1 MRNAV
6 NVKSIEA
13 LRDFRAALIEF
24 RDVARTTLS
33 GAISDVQRAVG
44 WLQHE
49 QIAYWEREKRAWA
62 ERVTRAKSELYRKQV
77 MTSDGRPSDVDERRA
92 LEKAE
97 RRYQEVEEKI
107 ERTRHWARLLERESM
122 MFRGQL
128 GALSTTVDAEFPKAV
143 MRLEKLAASL
153 DAYLAMQMPTNDAG
167 RASDGT
173 SSGQSEPEVRKEAP
187 DGREES

>member
-13 LRDFRAALIEF
+13 LREFRAALIEF
-24 RDVARTTLS
+24 RDVARTTIS
-33 GAISDVQRAVG
+33 GANSDVQRAVG

-49 QIAYWEREKRAWA
+49 QVAYWEREKRTWA
-62 ERVTRAKSELYRKQV
+62 ERVARAKSELYRKQV

-92 LEKAE
+92 LDKAE
-97 RRYQEVEEKI
+97 RRFKDIEEKI
-107 ERTRHWARLLERESM
+107 ERTRHWARLLDRESM

-128 GALSTTVDAEFPKAV
+128 GALSTTVDAEFPRAEA
-143 MRLEKLAASL
+143 RLEKLAASL

-173 SSGQSEPEVRKEAP
+173 SSNSPETGAGPAGSDGEEA
-187 DGREES
+187 S